1 MLDSRSGSFA
11 GRTAFVTGSSSGI
24 GEACARLL
32 AEDGAA
38 VLMMGRRLDALEEA
52 RDRIGARAP
61 QARIEIYAGDAT
73 EEADVRAGLA
83 KAHAMA
89 GRLDVIVP
97 AVGGSENYAPMLM
110 DSTQDFIAVFKRNLL
125 SAFLPIRDGAPLM
138 SPDGGS
144 IVCISTSVVTQSA
157 TGLVSYASAKAGVE
171 RMVQLAALELGG
183 AGIRVNSVRPGMTRS
198 AATEFM
204 FTVPGTEQRY
214 ADVTPLGRVGE
225 PDDIAR
231 VVRFLAGP
239 EAAWVT
245 GQNFAADGGQELGG
259 LAPDFLD
266 EAFGKELMDELRAG
280 RVPDSHRP

>member
-1 MLDSRSGSFA
+1 MAEQARPSFA
-11 GRTAFVTGSSSGI
+11 GKTAFVTGASSGI
-24 GEACARLL
+24 GEACAKLL

-38 VLMMGRRLDALEEA
+38 VLIMGRRDDALDHA
-52 RDRIGARAP
+52 RERIAAHAP
-61 QARIEIYAGDAT
+61 HARIEVHAGDAT

-83 KAHAMA
+83 KAHAIA

-110 DSTQDFIAVFKRNLL
+110 DRTEDFIAVFRRNLL

-138 SPDGGS
+138 QPGGGA
-144 IVCISTSVVTQSA
+144 IVGISTSVVTQPA

-183 AGIRVNSVRPGMTRS
+183 AGIRINSVRPGMTRS

-204 FTVPGTEQRY
+204 FDVPGTEERY
-214 ADVTPLGRVGE
+214 ASLTPLGRVGE
-225 PDDIAR
+225 PEDIAR

-266 EAFGKELMDELRAG
+266 EAFGKELMDQLRAG

>member
-1 MLDSRSGSFA
+1 MPDTSRAFA
-11 GRTAFVTGSSSGI
+11 GKTAFVTGASSGI

-38 VLMMGRRLDALEEA
+38 VLIMGRREEALEAA
-52 RDRIGARAP
+52 RERIVEVVPA
-61 QARIEIYAGDAT
+61 ARIEVHAGDAT

-83 KAHAMA
+83 KVHAIA

-97 AVGGSENYAPMLM
+97 AVGGSENYAPMLI
-110 DSTQDFIAVFKRNLL
+110 DSTEDFIAVFRRNLL

-138 SPDGGS
+138 QPHGGA

-157 TGLVSYASAKAGVE
+157 TGLVSYASAKAGVV

-183 AGIRVNSVRPGMTRS
+183 AGIRVNAVRPGMTRS

-204 FTVPGTEQRY
+204 FTVPGTEERY
-214 ADVTPLGRVGE
+214 AAVTPLGRVGE
-225 PDDIAR
+225 PEDIAR

-245 GQNFAADGGQELGG
+245 GQTFGADGGQELGG

-266 EAFGKELMDELRAG
+266 QAFGKEVMDQLRAG
-280 RVPDSHRP
+280 RVPQSHRP

>member
-1 MLDSRSGSFA
+1 MMAGGSLA
-11 GRTAFVTGSSSGI
+11 GKTAFVTGASSGI
-24 GEACARLL
+24 GEASARLL
-32 AEDGAA
+32 AEAGAA
-38 VLMMGRRLDALEEA
+38 VLMMGRREDALERTRAGIVE
-52 RDRIGARAP
+52 RIPG
-61 QARIEIYAGDAT
+61 ARIEIHAGDAT

-83 KAHAMA
+83 RAHAIA

-110 DSTQDFIAVFKRNLL
+110 DSTADFIAVFKRNLL

-138 SPDGGS
+138 APDGGS
-144 IVCISTSVVTQSA
+144 IVCISTSVVTQPA

-204 FTVPGTEQRY
+204 FSTPGTEERY
-214 ADVTPLGRVGE
+214 AAITPLGRVGE
-225 PDDIAR
+225 PEDIAR

-266 EAFGKELMDELRAG
+266 EAFGKDLMDQLRAG
-280 RVPDSHRP
+280 RVPESHRP